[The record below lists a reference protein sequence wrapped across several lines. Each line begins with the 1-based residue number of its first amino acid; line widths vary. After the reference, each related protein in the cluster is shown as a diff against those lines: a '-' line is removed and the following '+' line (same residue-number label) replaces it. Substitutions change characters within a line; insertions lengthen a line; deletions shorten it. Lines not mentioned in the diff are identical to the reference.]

1 MMTMS
6 REAVIVAVDA
16 NRSKGS
22 VEAVE
27 WALSHLVRPGDILLV
42 LGVLL
47 DDHLGNPKKHSCFPF
62 KLLMG
67 TGTCTFFIF
76 ISSHKAFSIRTATR
90 PMCLIIMPKRER
102 ASV

>member
-1 MMTMS
+1 MLTTS

-27 WALSHLVRPGDILLV
+27 WALGHLVRPGDILLV

-47 DDHLGNPKKHSCFPF
+47 DDLLGNPKKHSCFQF
-62 KLLMG
+62 KQILMG
-67 TGTCTFFIF
+67 TGTCTLSF
-76 ISSHKAFSIRTATR
+76 SKKKEAFSITTATP
-90 PMCLIIMPKRER
+90 PMYLI
-102 ASV
+102 

>member
-1 MMTMS
+1 MS

-27 WALSHLVRPGDILLV
+27 WALTHLVRPGDILLV
-42 LGVLL
+42 LGVLH
-47 DDHLGNPKKHSCFPF
+47 DDHLENPKKHSCFPF
-62 KLLMG
+62 NLLMV

-76 ISSHKAFSIRTATR
+76 ISPPPPPKAFSIPTVTH
-90 PMCLIIMPKRER
+90 PMCLI
-102 ASV
+102 